1 MVGMLKIL
9 EREDKR
15 LLHLNEFVFEKPRD
29 FSEVKLPFLITILS
43 FFSSKYIVNFESS
56 RQ

>member
-29 FSEVKLPFLITILS
+29 FSKVKLPFLITI
-43 FFSSKYIVNFESS
+43 
-56 RQ
+56 